1 MRYGETRS
9 GVAFDV
15 REQFRQRALIDESRD
30 DETRVVEYAPYVDV
44 GRRVPYLV
52 EVIGSGYEVASD
64 RTEFRFGVPFAKG
77 R

>member
-52 EVIGSGYEVASD
+52 EVIGSGREVASD
-64 RTEFRFGVPFAKG
+64 RTEFRFGVPSAEG